1 LCKVIKNRRYG
12 KTVEAKKRRKKK
24 MNVLGLEIK
33 ERKLKREELLLL
45 TASALMFEDTL
56 EEREYY
62 KNGTF
67 TLTQQ
72 DMAAALFVF
81 GRKVMALYAS
91 GSLDKT
97 VAEPFIAKGDFFIAD
112 MKAAGVDTDE
122 LLKDCEQE
130 EEPYNKEEEK

>member
-1 LCKVIKNRRYG
+1 MENSDFELKGRRLR
-12 KTVEAKKRRKKK
+12 KEEA
-24 MNVLGLEIK
+24 
-33 ERKLKREELLLL
+33 LLLL
-45 TASALMFEDTL
+45 ASAMMFEDTL
-56 EEREYY
+56 EERYC

-67 TLTQQ
+67 TLTQK

-97 VAEPFIAKGDFFIAD
+97 VAEPFIAKEEFFIAEI
-112 MKAAGVDTDE
+112 KAVGVDMDE
-122 LLKDCEQE
+122 ILKFCEQE

>member
-1 LCKVIKNRRYG
+1 
-12 KTVEAKKRRKKK
+12 

-33 ERKLKREELLLL
+33 ERKLKREEVLLL
-45 TASALMFEDTL
+45 TADVLMFEDTL

-67 TLTQQ
+67 TLTQN

-81 GRKVMALYAS
+81 GRKMMGLYAS

-97 VAEPFIAKGDFFIAD
+97 VAEPFIAKGDFFIAE
-112 MKAAGVDTDE
+112 MKAAGMDTDE
-122 LLKDCEQE
+122 LLKNCEQE
-130 EEPYNKEEEK
+130 EESYNEEAEYGDDNQH

>member
-1 LCKVIKNRRYG
+1 MENSD
-12 KTVEAKKRRKKK
+12 
-24 MNVLGLEIK
+24 LEI
-33 ERKLKREELLLL
+33 EGRKLRKEEALLLL
-45 TASALMFEDTL
+45 ASALIFEDTL

-81 GRKVMALYAS
+81 GKKVMALYAS

-97 VAEPFIAKGDFFIAD
+97 VAEPFIARGELFIAG

-130 EEPYNKEEEK
+130 EEPYNKEEEYGDDNQH

>member
-1 LCKVIKNRRYG
+1 MENSD
-12 KTVEAKKRRKKK
+12 
-24 MNVLGLEIK
+24 LEIK
-33 ERKLKREELLLL
+33 GRKLRREEALLLL
-45 TASALMFEDTL
+45 ASALIFEDTL

-81 GRKVMALYAS
+81 GKKVMALYAS

-97 VAEPFIAKGDFFIAD
+97 VAEPFIARGNFFIAD
-112 MKAAGVDTDE
+112 MKAAGVDMDE

-130 EEPYNKEEEK
+130 EESYNKEEKHGDDNQH